1 MEEPKW
7 QEQRKMHEVPRRMQ
21 ESMKEVAKAVDRLGD
36 KGAHEVATAVDQLA
50 DKGAH
55 ASAALTEAHQRV
67 MIEFIGLSME
77 MVQESAR
84 LFRHLQHSTIDMMRE
99 SQAAALRCQM
109 VWPQVFTDPARWYQ
123 TVWQEGMEGA
133 RKAFGVVN
141 GTSETVIDSVG
152 RLQASTQQ
160 AGAKIELALSTAA
173 SRMNEVT

>member
-1 MEEPKW
+1 MEEPKG

-21 ESMKEVAKAVDRLGD
+21 ESMKEVAKAVD
-36 KGAHEVATAVDQLA
+36 QLA

-55 ASAALTEAHQRV
+55 ASAALAEANQRV
-67 MIEFIGLSME
+67 MTEFIGLSME
-77 MVQESAR
+77 TVQESAR

-160 AGAKIELALSTAA
+160 AGTKIEQALSTAA
-173 SRMNEVT
+173 SRMKEVT